1 MSKTDKWQLLRMHSF
16 LTADTRVRNVIDTCP
31 THEMEREVKNREYQ
45 QRLEAKQKGKAEK
58 SGTMQE
64 TKKKDLR
71 QVEDV
76 IKEPRGGIL
85 EKKEIPISDKK
96 KRPELDSGTALQL
109 FLDHIPI
116 RSIPGIKNSPGTIP

>member
-1 MSKTDKWQLLRMHSF
+1 MHE
-16 LTADTRVRNVIDTCP
+16 I
-31 THEMEREVKNREYQ
+31 EREVKNREYQ
-45 QRLEAKQKGKAEK
+45 QRLEAKEKGEAEK

-85 EKKEIPISDKK
+85 EKKRDPH
-96 KRPELDSGTALQL
+96 L
-109 FLDHIPI
+109 
-116 RSIPGIKNSPGTIP
+116 

>member
-1 MSKTDKWQLLRMHSF
+1 MSKTDKWQLSRMHSF
-16 LTADTRVRNVIDTCP
+16 LTADTWVCNVIDTCP
-31 THEMEREVKNREYQ
+31 MHEIEREVKNREYQ
-45 QRLEAKQKGKAEK
+45 QRLEAKEKGEAEK

-85 EKKEIPISDKK
+85 EE
-96 KRPELDSGTALQL
+96 KRDPHL
-109 FLDHIPI
+109 
-116 RSIPGIKNSPGTIP
+116 

>member
-1 MSKTDKWQLLRMHSF
+1 MSKTDKWQLSRMHSF
-16 LTADTRVRNVIDTCP
+16 LTADTWVCNVIDTCP
-31 THEMEREVKNREYQ
+31 MHEIEREVKNREYQ
-45 QRLEAKQKGKAEK
+45 QRPEAKEKGKAEK

-85 EKKEIPISDKK
+85 EKK
-96 KRPELDSGTALQL
+96 KRSPFMIRKRDQNLDSGTALNF
-109 FLDHIPI
+109 FLIT
-116 RSIPGIKNSPGTIP
+116 SQSVQFLA